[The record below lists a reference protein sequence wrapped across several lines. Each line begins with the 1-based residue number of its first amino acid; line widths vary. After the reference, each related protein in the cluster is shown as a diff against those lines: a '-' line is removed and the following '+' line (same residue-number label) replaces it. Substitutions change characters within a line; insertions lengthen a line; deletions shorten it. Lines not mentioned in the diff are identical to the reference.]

1 MKKVFDPQTF
11 AARLPSHLGYLAGK
25 AYLALVAVGEEALE
39 LLITLWILIMVER
52 AYGQQG
58 VGIYA
63 YLMALLYMARYIA
76 DFGVARHLEHEIAVS
91 GQDGARHQRLIAAG
105 LQTTLTTGLA
115 AAVLIMATAGFDT
128 AHTRIEEKLPG
139 YLLVGSIIPVAN
151 LNFYKLS
158 ILQGMGRH
166 ARVAKLS
173 MVRYVMI
180 LIGMLVLT
188 RLRVWPSF
196 LPSAILLSEVVMVF
210 LIRRHIKLRGLKVLF
225 RQPGRIRTTLKQGQ
239 AYLFTD
245 NGLDVLLNLDL
256 FVLGIFVS
264 AWDLGVYAEAAVI
277 VRFFLIIPVGMKPIL
292 RRRYNILAAEND
304 IGALKTLV
312 RRITA
317 ALFSLHALLAVGVLL
332 SFPAVLNF
340 FFDTHGEEMMSFRL
354 FAVFIPGLLFYSAF
368 SAQEPLYEATGQ
380 MARLRRLTLAASG
393 ANLVLT
399 FYLVPFAGT
408 HGAAVATMLTMLL
421 YFLLFGRGLD
431 AGPVFDKPTY
441 IIAGLAVY
449 LVYTFFAWWAPGGTS
464 GAWLAPLLLAIVYYL
479 IGLFGVVAPPS
490 LEDESAA

>member
-1 MKKVFDPQTF
+1 MKRMFDPHTF
-11 AARLPSHLGYLAGK
+11 FARLPSRLGYLAGK
-25 AYLALVAVGEEALE
+25 AYLATVAVGEEALE

-63 YLMALLYMARYIA
+63 YLIALLYMARYIA

-91 GQDGARHQRLIAAG
+91 GQEDTGRQRLIAAG

-115 AAVLIMATAGFDT
+115 AAVLIVATAGFDT

-139 YLLVGSIIPVAN
+139 YLLVGSILPVAN

-173 MVRYVMI
+173 MARYIMI
-180 LIGMLVLT
+180 LMGMLVLT
-188 RLRVWPSF
+188 RLRVPPSF
-196 LPSAILLSEVVMVF
+196 LPLAILVSELAMVV
-210 LIRRHIKLRGLKVLF
+210 LIRRHIKLRGLKVLL
-225 RQPGRIRTTLKQGQ
+225 RQPGRIKKTLKQGQ

-256 FVLGIFVS
+256 FVLGLFVS

-292 RRRYNILAAEND
+292 RRRYNILAAQDE
-304 IGALKTLV
+304 IVALKTMV
-312 RRITA
+312 RRVTA

-332 SFPAVLNF
+332 SFPVVLNF
-340 FFDTHGEEMMSFRL
+340 FFDTRGEEMVSFRL

-380 MARLRRLTLAASG
+380 IARLRRLTLAASG
-393 ANLVLT
+393 TNLVLT

-421 YFLLFGRGLD
+421 YFLLFGRGLA

-441 IIAGLAVY
+441 ITAGLAVY
-449 LVYTFFAWWAPGGTS
+449 LVYTFFDWWAPGGA
-464 GAWLAPLLLAIVYYL
+464 GGPWLAPLMLAVVYYL

-490 LEDESAA
+490 LEDETAA